1 MIARSEGNG
10 SRVLLICHLDSVFA
24 RGTDCIESFK
34 IEGDRAYG
42 NGVVDMKA
50 CLVNCLYALKALHDL
65 DVPDL
70 PGITVFMSGDEEKG
84 SLSVL
89 DRIREEGRDADWCL
103 VTEGSRPG
111 MAVVTQRKGNA
122 YIHLTAHG
130 RAVHAGNEPQAG
142 RNAIE
147 ELALKIARLRG
158 LNNYDT
164 GTTFTVTTISGGQN
178 RIIVPEDASFYAD
191 MRFYTMD
198 EWKRLKSSLEQ
209 ILSKPDIE
217 GIQLS
222 YELTLN
228 RPPLTLVNGTD
239 KLHKTVKESSREL
252 GIPWLT
258 SQPGG
263 VSDGNFV
270 SAEGTPTIDGMGPTG
285 GMMCSPEEFLEISTM
300 VPCGSRLALT
310 IMKLGKL

>member
-1 MIARSEGNG
+1 
-10 SRVLLICHLDSVFA
+10 
-24 RGTDCIESFK
+24 
-34 IEGDRAYG
+34 
-42 NGVVDMKA
+42 
-50 CLVNCLYALKALHDL
+50 
-65 DVPDL
+65 
-70 PGITVFMSGDEEKG
+70 
-84 SLSVL
+84 
-89 DRIREEGRDADWCL
+89 
-103 VTEGSRPG
+103 

-122 YIHLTAHG
+122 YIHVHAHG

-147 ELALKIARLRG
+147 ELALKVARLRG